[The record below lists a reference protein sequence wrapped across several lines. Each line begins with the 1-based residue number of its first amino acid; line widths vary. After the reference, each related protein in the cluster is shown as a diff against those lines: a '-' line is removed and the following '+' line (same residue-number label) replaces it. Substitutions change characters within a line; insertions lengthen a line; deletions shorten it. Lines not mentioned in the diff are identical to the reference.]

1 MGSLNP
7 RRSHFEKWKKY
18 FSSTFRFKGDPEEL
32 KEVEYITFALEQGT
46 QIVNV
51 YDGAMIMIQWEDREN
66 NSIPI

>member
-1 MGSLNP
+1 
-7 RRSHFEKWKKY
+7 
-18 FSSTFRFKGDPEEL
+18 
-32 KEVEYITFALEQGT
+32 VEYITFALEQGT